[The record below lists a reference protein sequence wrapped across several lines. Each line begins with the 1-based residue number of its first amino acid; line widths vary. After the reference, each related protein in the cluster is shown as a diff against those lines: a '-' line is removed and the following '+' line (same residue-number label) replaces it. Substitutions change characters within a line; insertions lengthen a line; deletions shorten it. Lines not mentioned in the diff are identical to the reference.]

1 MDKIK
6 RIILCMLLLALSL
19 CLFSCKSEVDP
30 LENDEKYIIYTTHT
44 DAVFTQK
51 QLLKMADIIVKGTVT
66 EKNGSVFSNP
76 DGSLKDIRGYQIVN
90 QLITDYTV
98 EIEEIYKGSYEGDAI
113 HVKTGYG
120 DGLDSDL
127 ILHGEDD
134 DSVLGTELEQVQLA
148 VGGDCIL
155 LLTYSDTGY
164 EESSGYF
171 PTVSLGYLAPDG
183 NGNYTN
189 GDNISNVTVTPA
201 TLPAEI
207 IAACAE

>member
-6 RIILCMLLLALSL
+6 RIILCMLLCALGL
-19 CLFSCKSEVDP
+19 CLFSCNSEDKSLKKD
-30 LENDEKYIIYTTHT
+30 IIDVCITKAT
-44 DAVFTQK
+44 FTQA
-51 QLLKMADIIVKGTVT
+51 QLLKMADIIIKGTVV
-66 EKNGSVFSNP
+66 EKNGTVFSNP
-76 DGSLKDIRGYQIVN
+76 DGSLKNTKGYQILN
-90 QLITDYTV
+90 ELITDYTV
-98 EIEEIYKGSYEGDAI
+98 EIEEIYKGSYEGETI

-120 DGLDSDL
+120 NGLNSDL
-127 ILHGEDD
+127 ILYGEEEN
-134 DSVLGTELEQVQLA
+134 SVLGTELEQVQLA

-155 LLTYSDTGY
+155 LLTYSDTGH

-189 GDNISNVTVTPA
+189 GDSFSNVTVTPA

-207 IAACAE
+207 TAACAAE